1 LSTNTTS
8 FVYLHRL
15 PEFIN
20 HVLYEQ
26 EVPPIIRNGAFFITC
41 NGGAGGESLLFNF
54 PSFVPSLVVFLNRTI
69 LFCFCL
75 STETSCSGHS
85 NNDIKLFAKDP
96 RLKRCGSFINGS
108 GSSSST
114 NGAGDGCWRC
124 DGSKSKP
131 GLPMQYCC
139 EDSVGTPAS
148 SAPSRGNLAE

>member
-1 LSTNTTS
+1 MFLLNNSHLTFHFETNLALPLSSLLLRPIRHNYSIINVWPDPFLHHGAVNTPADSSTSNFFTNKASSLPFCHLSTNTTS

-41 NGGAGGESLLFNF
+41 NGSAGGESLLFNF

-75 STETSCSGHS
+75 
-85 NNDIKLFAKDP
+85 
-96 RLKRCGSFINGS
+96 
-108 GSSSST
+108 
-114 NGAGDGCWRC
+114 
-124 DGSKSKP
+124 
-131 GLPMQYCC
+131 
-139 EDSVGTPAS
+139 
-148 SAPSRGNLAE
+148 